1 MTRLEMAQALRAH
14 DNYII
19 LTHRRPDGD
28 AIGSAAGLCLG
39 LRAMGKHAWVL
50 KNRQLTPK
58 LSPFVETL
66 LTDACPEN
74 VTVLSVDMASL
85 GLLSFDAEELGL
97 GEKIA
102 LAIDHHGSND
112 LHAPKLVEA
121 DSAACGEI
129 ILELLALLDVT
140 LTEKMAN
147 ALYLAISTDTGC
159 FKYSNTTAHTH
170 ESAARLIHAGADT
183 YPINKAF
190 FDTKSFARLRLEA
203 ELTHSIELY
212 AGGLV
217 GLCTMPKSLLQEL
230 HISEDDVDSISGF
243 ARSIEGVEIG
253 IMIREVEDGGGKL
266 SLRTSEHYN
275 ASELCKALGGGGHA
289 AAAGA
294 TVPGGIA
301 GARHAI
307 LSLLAQRG
315 IIRER

>member
-1 MTRLEMAQALRAH
+1 MESDR
-14 DNYII
+14 
-19 LTHRRPDGD
+19 
-28 AIGSAAGLCLG
+28 
-39 LRAMGKHAWVL
+39 
-50 KNRQLTPK
+50 
-58 LSPFVETL
+58 
-66 LTDACPEN
+66 
-74 VTVLSVDMASL
+74 
-85 GLLSFDAEELGL
+85 
-97 GEKIA
+97 
-102 LAIDHHGSND
+102 
-112 LHAPKLVEA
+112 
-121 DSAACGEI
+121 AACGEI
-129 ILELLALLDVT
+129 ILELLELLGVP
-140 LTEKMAN
+140 LTEKLAN

-170 ESAARLIHAGADT
+170 EAAARLIHAGADT
-183 YPINKAF
+183 YPINKTF

-230 HISEDDVDSISGF
+230 GISEDDVDSISGF

-253 IMIREVEDGGGKL
+253 IMIREVEDGGGKI
-266 SLRTSEHYN
+266 SLRTSENYN

-294 TVPGGIA
+294 TVPGGIP

-307 LSLLAQRG
+307 LSLLSQRG